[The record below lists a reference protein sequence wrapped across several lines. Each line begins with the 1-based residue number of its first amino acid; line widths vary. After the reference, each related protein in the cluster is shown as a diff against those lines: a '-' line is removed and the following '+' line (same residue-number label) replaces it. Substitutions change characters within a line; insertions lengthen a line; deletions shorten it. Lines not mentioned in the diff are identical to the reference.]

1 MAHAIIRDR
10 NGRRYEV
17 EFAENAMSLAIHLGE
32 ENVEIVL
39 ESLGDLMPQSERRM
53 ALLSLPRAAF
63 AEALGRSARLSAK
76 NTRSARK
83 PL

>member
-1 MAHAIIRDR
+1 MAHAIIRGR
-10 NGRRYEV
+10 NGRRVEV
-17 EFAENAMSLAIHLGE
+17 EFAENAMSFAIHLGE

-39 ESLGDLMPQSERRM
+39 ESLGDLMPQSGRRM

-63 AEALGRSARLSAK
+63 TEALGRSARLSAK